1 MADSVKNDKNVVE
14 RFPYKILNDLA
25 KKLKTAEDLLI
36 QERKF
41 YETKLAKILADNE
54 SNRYERAHSAT
65 VVNNVQTEVPCDA
78 SKDALVDEISK
89 LKQEVAKLVHEN
101 NRYHLALSNCHC
113 STLDDAISDVPAES
127 LESIRASTHT
137 LVLSFAKLSFS
148 SEVKLSPSFGV
159 RFN

>member
-1 MADSVKNDKNVVE
+1 MADKNVVE

-25 KKLKTAEDLLI
+25 NKLKTSEDLLI

-41 YETKLAKILADNE
+41 YEAKIAKILAENE

-89 LKQEVAKLVHEN
+89 LKHEVAKLVHEN
-101 NRYHLALSNCHC
+101 NRYH
-113 STLDDAISDVPAES
+113 
-127 LESIRASTHT
+127 
-137 LVLSFAKLSFS
+137 
-148 SEVKLSPSFGV
+148 
-159 RFN
+159 